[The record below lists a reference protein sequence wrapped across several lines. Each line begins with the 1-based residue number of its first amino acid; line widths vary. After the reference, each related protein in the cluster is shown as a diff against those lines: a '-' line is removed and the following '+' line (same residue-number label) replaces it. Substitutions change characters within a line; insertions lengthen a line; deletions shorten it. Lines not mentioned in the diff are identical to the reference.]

1 MRRSA
6 CHATTAVRR
15 PADRAPSGQ
24 GSTVCKS
31 RYIAAA
37 IAIRR
42 QAKAAQRTPE
52 QAAELAAILA
62 GLVARCGADIGRARR
77 GEALITA
84 GDANP
89 RASAASPVA
98 VALPMSLVPPVTCT
112 YLPAPDRR

>member
-89 RASAASPVA
+89 RAQRSEPGGGGLADVASASGDLHILAGA
-98 VALPMSLVPPVTCT
+98 
-112 YLPAPDRR
+112 